1 MTRLCFGTFAQIL
14 RLCKL
19 DNVTDPMLVGT
30 MTRTVD
36 SDCQYINSVNATAV
50 SRLLSCDG
58 NLSSGHMSGRGSGAL
73 KKPGESISNVI
84 SAAQKAG
91 KEDVVQKFRENVLCL
106 LDEDKKEQAVLA
118 LLDVV
123 EGDPF
128 LDNEKKRSF
137 EKYLGKT
144 KNALL
149 SQGEFALDEFLA
161 GVFLYTVAAGIVNT
175 VGRETVREITPDY
188 INGLTNTRGIKV
200 VEHISKELSAA
211 TDTTILEGTH
221 PATSPST
228 DTLDRQVDELDSIM
242 RDIVDTL
249 DKNSMRKATQEE
261 LQAFYYALQET
272 VRLGRSISN
281 ATGELKTFIDN
292 ITSLF
297 KDWDEVM
304 IRRSS
309 NLPANNAIDVFG
321 RIVKEVDCYL
331 TFREYAVAS
340 DVQIPVQKAKP
351 NFKAYLHNAKEKY
364 STIKTLLYN
373 DQPKPFY
380 DFYVC
385 NDIERRIPVPGKFG
399 MSYKLSRI
407 GNVTVKSLK
416 ECSRFVI
423 LAGTG
428 GLGKSMMMRH
438 LLLNSVENYA
448 DMLTIP
454 VFIPL
459 KDFDEKIDNLFEYV
473 FSKVTSLCSEITE
486 EQFEDVLNEGKCLL
500 LFDGLDEI
508 GSAYA
513 KQFERELEAF
523 TDKYP
528 ENCFVISSRP
538 YQTFISYSRFTV
550 LQLKPFSKMQALKL
564 IDNLEFRP
572 DEPTIKE
579 KFRTQLNDNL
589 YRTHS
594 TFIENPLL
602 LTIMLLT
609 FEQYA
614 EVPSKMHVFYR
625 EAFAALSVKHDASK
639 GAYRRTLKTGLTADK
654 FADYF
659 AELCSRS
666 YHDEKFELTEDEFA
680 KYYDALKEREKANDR
695 ATTASDYLYDLCS
708 NMCLMYLESGKYH
721 FTHRSF
727 QEYFCALYFSKQK
740 DKTLKSIGNF
750 FENRRGRMFG
760 DKTFNMLYDMIPE
773 KVDEYIFLPFLIKL
787 YEECDREEGYWTF
800 LEKLYPTLR
809 YENGETDEYV
819 SNSSNS
825 YLFDFLKQN
834 NGLWSVKCENF
845 PHYDSLV
852 TVEYVYVIDEDE
864 SEKLVN
870 ADDVG
875 WEYKEEYGVPD
886 TVGWVYEF
894 DIDAIREEPEEY
906 KKLLDCLDDDNFV
919 LKVEYVKMR
928 EYLEKLQTKQRPT
941 GDSLFDLF

>member
-1 MTRLCFGTFAQIL
+1 MTRLCFGTFAHVL

-19 DNVTDPMLVGT
+19 ENITDPVLVGT

-36 SDCQYINSVNATAV
+36 PDCQYINNSNAVAV
-50 SRLLSCDG
+50 SRLFSCDG
-58 NLSSGHMSGRGSGAL
+58 NLSNGRMIGSGSGAF

-84 SAAQKAG
+84 NAAQKAD
-91 KEDVVQKFRENVLCL
+91 KKDVVQKFGEKVLCL
-106 LDEDKKEQAVLA
+106 LDEDRKEQAALA
-118 LLDVV
+118 LLDVI

-128 LDNEKKRSF
+128 LDNGKKRSF

-149 SQGEFALDEFLA
+149 SQGEFALDELLA
-161 GVFLYTVAAGIVNT
+161 GVFLYTVAAGVVNT
-175 VGRETVREITPDY
+175 VGKETVRGITLGY

-200 VEHISKELSAA
+200 VEHIYKELLVD

-221 PATSPST
+221 SVASPST
-228 DTLDRQVDELDSIM
+228 NTLDRQVDELDSIM
-242 RDIVDTL
+242 RDIVGTL
-249 DKNSMRKATQEE
+249 DKNSTRKATQEE
-261 LQAFYYALQET
+261 WQAFYYALQGT

-297 KDWDEVM
+297 KDWEEVM

-309 NLPANNAIDVFG
+309 KLPANNASDVFG

-340 DVQIPVQKAKP
+340 AVQIPVKKAKP
-351 NFKAYLHNAKEKY
+351 NFKAYLHNAKDKY

-373 DQPKPFY
+373 EQPKPFY

-385 NDIERRIPVPGKFG
+385 NDIERRIPVHGKFG

-407 GNVTVKSLK
+407 GNVTVKSLT

-454 VFIPL
+454 AFIPL
-459 KDFDEKIDNLFEYV
+459 KDFDEKVDNLFEYV
-473 FSKVTSLCSEITE
+473 FSKVTSLCNEITE
-486 EQFEDVLNEGKCLL
+486 EQFEDVLNQGKCLL

-513 KQFERELEAF
+513 KQFERELETF

-572 DEPTIKE
+572 DEPIIKE
-579 KFRTQLNDNL
+579 KFRTELNDNL

-680 KYYDALKEREKANDR
+680 KYYDTLKEREKAIDR
-695 ATTASDYLYDLCS
+695 TTTASDYLYDLCS
-708 NMCLMYLESGKYH
+708 NMCLMYIESGKYH

-740 DKTLKSIGNF
+740 DKTLESIGNF

-760 DKTFNMLYDMIPE
+760 DKTFNMLYDMIPD
-773 KVDEYIFLPFLIKL
+773 KVEEYIFLPFLTKL

-819 SNSSNS
+819 SNSSDS
-825 YLFDFLKQN
+825 YLFDFLKQSN
-834 NGLWSVKCENF
+834 RLWSAKCENF

-870 ADDVG
+870 ADDVD
-875 WEYKEEYGVPD
+875 WEYKEEYGAPD

-894 DIDAIREEPEEY
+894 DVEAVREEPKEY
-906 KKLLDCLDDDNFV
+906 KKLLGCLDDDNFV

-928 EYLEKLQTKQRPT
+928 EYLEKLQKKQRPT

>member
-19 DNVTDPMLVGT
+19 DNVTDPILVGT

-36 SDCQYINSVNATAV
+36 PGCQYINSDNATAV
-50 SRLLSCDG
+50 SRLISCDG
-58 NLSSGHMSGRGSGAL
+58 NLSSGRMSGRGSGAL

-84 SAAQKAG
+84 NAAQKAN

-106 LDEDKKEQAVLA
+106 LDEDKKERVVLA
-118 LLDVV
+118 LFDVI
-123 EGDPF
+123 ERDSF
-128 LDNEKKRSF
+128 LDDEKKLSF
-137 EKYLGKT
+137 EKYLGIT

-149 SQGEFALDEFLA
+149 SQGEVALDELLA
-161 GVFLYTVAAGIVNT
+161 GVFLYTVAAGVVNT
-175 VGRETVREITPDY
+175 VGKETVKGITPDY
-188 INGLTNTRGIKV
+188 INGLINTRRIKIV
-200 VEHISKELSAA
+200 DHISKE
-211 TDTTILEGTH
+211 IH
-221 PATSPST
+221 IPSNISIAQEPYCVT
-228 DTLDRQVDELDSIM
+228 KDNSFDQQVDELEEIM
-242 RDIVDTL
+242 RLIVDSL
-249 DKNSMRKATQEE
+249 GKNAKRQPSSDDWR
-261 LQAFYYALQET
+261 AFYLALEET
-272 VRLGRSISN
+272 VRLGRSQSC
-281 ATGELKTFIDN
+281 AAGELKTFIDN
-292 ITSLF
+292 ITSLY
-297 KDWDEVM
+297 KDWEEIM

-309 NLPANNAIDVFG
+309 NLPVDNASEVFG
-321 RIVKEVDCYL
+321 KIVKEVDCYI
-331 TFREYAVAS
+331 TFRDFLSEPLTET
-340 DVQIPVQKAKP
+340 IPVKAKP
-351 NFKAYLHNAKEKY
+351 NFKAYLRNAKDKY
-364 STIKTLLYN
+364 SMIKTLLYN

-385 NDIERRIPVPGKFG
+385 NDIERRISVPGKFG
-399 MSYKLSRI
+399 TSYKLSRI
-407 GNVTVKSLK
+407 GNVTVKSLL

-438 LLLNSVENYA
+438 LLLNSVENYS
-448 DMLTIP
+448 DMLMIP

-459 KDFDEKIDNLFEYV
+459 KDFDETVDTLFEYV
-473 FSKVTSLCSEITE
+473 FSKVISLCNEITE
-486 EQFEDVLNEGKCLL
+486 EQFEEVLNQGKCLL

-508 GSAYA
+508 GSTYA
-513 KQFERELEAF
+513 KQFERELEVF

-538 YQTFISYSRFTV
+538 YQSFISYSRFTV

-572 DEPTIKE
+572 DEPIIKE
-579 KFRTQLNDNL
+579 KFRNELNDNL

-639 GAYRRTLKTGLTADK
+639 GAYKRTLKTGLTADK

-666 YHDEKFELTEDEFA
+666 YYDEKFELTEEEFV
-680 KYYDALKEREKANDR
+680 KYYSLLKEREKANDR
-695 ATTASDYLYDLCS
+695 TTTASDFLYDLCS
-708 NMCLMYLESGKYH
+708 NMCLMYFESGKYH

-740 DKTLKSIGNF
+740 DKNLESIGDF
-750 FENRRGRMFG
+750 FENRHSRMYG
-760 DKTFNMLYDMIPE
+760 DKTFNMLYDMISDKIE
-773 KVDEYIFLPFLIKL
+773 EYIFLPFLSGL
-787 YEECDREEGYWTF
+787 YERCDDEEGYWTF
-800 LEKLYPTLR
+800 LETIYPSLS
-809 YENGETDEYV
+809 YEKGETNEFI
-819 SNSSNS
+819 SNSPQS
-825 YLFDFLKQN
+825 YLFDFIKQL
-834 NGLWSVKCENF
+834 NGRWAVDCNDF

-852 TVEYVYVIDEDE
+852 RTEYVYVIDENE
-864 SEKLVN
+864 SQTLVD

-875 WEYKEEYGVPD
+875 WDYKNEYGIPD
-886 TVGWVYEF
+886 IVGRVYEF
-894 DIDAIREEPEEY
+894 DVEAVRKKPTEY
-906 KKLLDCLDDDNFV
+906 KELLDCLDNDQFA
-919 LKVEYVKMR
+919 LKEEYVEMR
-928 EYLEKLQTKQRPT
+928 RYLEKLQAKQKPT
-941 GDSLFDLF
+941 GGSLFDLF